1 MSYQNSN
8 ERLLAAQMAI
18 ENALSDADIKAELA
32 LFGYD
37 EARLLAGKA
46 LSEEAK
52 SLSRTQLVEY
62 GEQYA
67 ASNDFYA
74 KWEAA
79 KTAYSRS
86 LKVARIAFKDNS
98 KAQSSLKLN
107 GARKGSFYGW
117 LNQAEDFYAN
127 LLANPDLTAVLAGY
141 GYDEAK
147 LQTEA
152 ALVATADAANNLQ
165 QTEIGE
171 AQDATKARDAK
182 LDELD
187 DWVSDFRGIAE
198 VALADR
204 PQLLEKL
211 AFGAVP

>member
-52 SLSRTQLVEY
+52 SLSQTQLVEY

-98 KAQSSLKLN
+98 KAQSSLKAERRAQRQFL
-107 GARKGSFYGW
+107 W
-117 LNQAEDFYAN
+117 LAESGGRF
-127 LLANPDLTAVLAGY
+127 LCQFTGKPGPDGRSGRLRLRRS
-141 GYDEAK
+141 
-147 LQTEA
+147 QTP
-152 ALVATADAANNLQ
+152 
-165 QTEIGE
+165 
-171 AQDATKARDAK
+171 
-182 LDELD
+182 
-187 DWVSDFRGIAE
+187 
-198 VALADR
+198 DR
-204 PQLLEKL
+204 SRPRRHRRRRQ
-211 AFGAVP
+211 